1 MAKLSNRFWFQLH
14 GWFSLPIWVIFC
26 FVCLTG
32 TISVISHELTWLTN
46 ASARANNPQNLKQKT
61 APELVEIVQQA
72 YPSAKVST
80 VLAFESYLINA
91 VIFTDSDKP
100 YAIAY
105 VNQYTGEIQQVNQG
119 ITFVNFMRSL
129 HGWLLFPWHHNYSI
143 GYYLVCAMAIVMLG
157 ALVTGLVIYKNFWR
171 AFTQPKIRLKQG
183 KKTLLADLHRLAGVW
198 SIWFLILMSVTGL
211 WYLIQAII
219 WHADIDI
226 EPHPP
231 IVAIEQ
237 LPLENTTI
245 PISTTPQ
252 FSLTDALVIAKQR
265 FPDFKST
272 YVMLP
277 EHNRDTYKLYG
288 EGDFIF
294 HDQYSYGVIVNPW
307 TGKLIS
313 ERSPEKMT
321 SLQTLS
327 HIANPLHY
335 GTIGGIWTKLIWF
348 AFGVLLTGMSITGFL
363 MWGTRTVKA
372 ARSNNVIMANN
383 ISSQQTDN
391 EKQKTALIQQEIQ

>member
-46 ASARANNPQNLKQKT
+46 ASARANNPQNLEQKT